1 MIDRRVAGM
10 KVLITREA
18 EDAERWAMKL
28 TSLGALPVVFPC
40 LQSENITDPAVA
52 NVLKAA
58 VETANWIVLSSRRGV
73 VSTARLLDGKLTSRT
88 KVAVIGPATA
98 RAAKELLGRADLVAT
113 DSTSAG
119 IADALLAR
127 IKIVKASGAARV
139 VMAGA
144 EGGRTDV
151 EQLLGRNGVKVSR
164 VDVYRT
170 IPSPAVEPKRDLEQE
185 GIDLIFLA
193 SPSAVEGLRNT
204 AVVPRRAKVIVI
216 GPTTA
221 AAAVEAG
228 FAVAGEAE
236 EPNLESM
243 LDAIG

>member
-1 MIDRRVAGM
+1 M
-10 KVLITREA
+10 
-18 EDAERWAMKL
+18 
-28 TSLGALPVVFPC
+28 
-40 LQSENITDPAVA
+40 
-52 NVLKAA
+52 
-58 VETANWIVLSSRRGV
+58 
-73 VSTARLLDGKLTSRT
+73 LDGKLTSRT

-127 IKIVKASGAARV
+127 INIVKGTGAVRV

-151 EQLLGRNGVKVSR
+151 ETLLGKNGVKVSR

-170 IPSPAVEPKRDLEQE
+170 IPSPPVEPKRDFDAE
-185 GIDLIFLA
+185 GLDFIFLA

-204 AVVPRRAKVIVI
+204 AIVPRAAKVIVI

-228 FAVAGEAE
+228 FVVAGEAD
-236 EPNLESM
+236 EPNLDSM

>member
-1 MIDRRVAGM
+1 
-10 KVLITREA
+10 
-18 EDAERWAMKL
+18 
-28 TSLGALPVVFPC
+28 
-40 LQSENITDPAVA
+40 
-52 NVLKAA
+52 
-58 VETANWIVLSSRRGV
+58 
-73 VSTARLLDGKLTSRT
+73 
-88 KVAVIGPATA
+88 
-98 RAAKELLGRADLVAT
+98 VAT

-127 IKIVKASGAARV
+127 IKIVKANGAARV

-170 IPSPAVEPKRDLEQE
+170 IPSPPVEPKRDLEQD
-185 GIDLIFLA
+185 GIDFVFLA

-204 AVVPRRAKVIVI
+204 AIVPRHAKVIVI

-228 FAVAGEAE
+228 FVVAGEAE
-236 EPNLESM
+236 EPNLDSM

>member
-1 MIDRRVAGM
+1 MIDRRVAGL
-10 KVLITREA
+10 KVLITREP
-18 EDAERWAMKL
+18 EDAERWALKL
-28 TSLGALPVVFPC
+28 TSLGAFPILFPC

-52 NVLKAA
+52 HILKAS
-58 VETANWIVLSSRRGV
+58 VESANWIVLSSRRGV
-73 VSTARLLDGKLTSRT
+73 VSTARMLDGKLNSRT
-88 KVAVIGPATA
+88 KIAVIGPATA

-127 IKIVKASGAARV
+127 LSIVKGSGTVRV

-144 EGGRTDV
+144 EGGRADV
-151 EQLLGRNGVKVSR
+151 ETILGRAGVKVSR

-170 IPSPAVEPKRDLEQE
+170 VPSSPIDPKRDFEQE
-185 GIDLIFLA
+185 GLDLIFLA

-204 AVVPRRAKVIVI
+204 AIVPREAKVIVI

-221 AAAVEAG
+221 AAALEAG
-228 FAVAGEAE
+228 MIVAGEAE
-236 EPNLESM
+236 EPNLDSM
-243 LDAIG
+243 LDAIE